1 MRLQDTAIRAGWDEY
16 LADIVRLLDVTIML
30 VGAVLIY
37 ILRHQTY
44 VLPGYYVGA
53 VLFTTFAFIV
63 TGQIT
68 QTYRFDR
75 LKSVNHQILA
85 LATALFLSLS
95 VLIGVIFYAKV
106 GESFSRLWMGLWFV
120 FNFIMMF
127 GVRIGTWA
135 WLRRRVAAG
144 DVVRRLVLYGA
155 GAKAQKIIDELGG
168 SARRDIQVVGIF
180 DPKRELPIQAPQA
193 ERIRQFKD
201 FKEMSEFCV
210 AEEVDDVILT
220 ADLDGQAE
228 AAPLL
233 MQVQTLPCNILY
245 CMPIPFFSKSLLG
258 GELIGSAPVAMIASR
273 PLQGR
278 RLLLKRGE
286 DLVLGSLLLLLA
298 SPLLAFIGLLVKLSD
313 GGPMLF
319 KQRRHGFGG
328 TEFTVYK
335 FRTMTM
341 ATEKEEQ
348 GNGMVK
354 QARRNDPRVT
364 GLGSFLR
371 RTSLDELPQLFNVVK
386 GDMSLVGPR
395 PHAVSHN
402 EYYGELIDTYAA
414 RNKMKPGITGWAQ
427 VCGYRGE
434 TDTLDKMARRV
445 EHDINYIENWSL
457 LLDLKILA
465 LTALTVFFHRSAY

>member
-1 MRLQDTAIRAGWDEY
+1 
-16 LADIVRLLDVTIML
+16 LADIVRLLDVVTML
-30 VGAVLIY
+30 VGAVLVY
-37 ILRHQTY
+37 VLRHQTY

-53 VLFTTFAFIV
+53 VLFTTFAFV
-63 TGQIT
+63 VAGQIT

-75 LKSVNHQILA
+75 LKSVNHQFLS

-106 GESFSRLWMGLWFV
+106 GEHFSRLWMGSWFV
-120 FNFIMMF
+120 FNFLMML
-127 GVRIGTWA
+127 GVRLCAWA

-155 GAKAQKIIDELGG
+155 GAKARKIIEELGG
-168 SARRDIQVVGIF
+168 SARKDLQVVGIF
-180 DPKRELPIQAPQA
+180 DPKNELPESTPHA
-193 ERIRQFKD
+193 ENIRQFNT
-201 FKEMSEFCV
+201 FREMSEFCV

-220 ADLDGQAE
+220 ADLDGQPE
-228 AAPLL
+228 AAPIL
-233 MQVQTLPCNILY
+233 MQLQTLPCNILY

-258 GELIGSAPVAMIASR
+258 GGLIGSAPVAMIASR

-286 DLVLGSLLLLLA
+286 DLFLSSLLLLMA
-298 SPLLAFIGLLVKLSD
+298 APLLAAIGLLVKFSD
-313 GGPMLF
+313 GGPMIF
-319 KQRRHGFGG
+319 RQRRHGFGG

-335 FRTMTM
+335 FRTMKVE
-341 ATEKEEQ
+341 AEEEEKDDD
-348 GNGMVK
+348 GMIK

-364 GLGSFLR
+364 ALGSFLR

-427 VCGYRGE
+427 VCGFRGE

-465 LTALTVFFHRSAY
+465 LTVLTVFFHKSAY